1 MSKSKEDSE
10 GSSTVKTS
18 QENRAA
24 IYLTL
29 LSRIPKPSDGV
40 RVGGEGV
47 EQAGA
52 WGTRE
57 KKALVNNFAFF
68 SQCRRGI
75 WHLFGFSFHSEQ
87 KVLAINIWSF
97 GQYKLVSFPLFRKA
111 LVMLYSWNSP
121 SHLLPFHW
129 QLIKGWAILGRK
141 AKGLYLKY
149 KENLGSI
156 YQGVDT

>member
-68 SQCRRGI
+68 SQSEEGYGICLDFLFTLSRR
-75 WHLFGFSFHSEQ
+75 
-87 KVLAINIWSF
+87 
-97 GQYKLVSFPLFRKA
+97 
-111 LVMLYSWNSP
+111 SW
-121 SHLLPFHW
+121 
-129 QLIKGWAILGRK
+129 Q
-141 AKGLYLKY
+141 
-149 KENLGSI
+149 
-156 YQGVDT
+156 